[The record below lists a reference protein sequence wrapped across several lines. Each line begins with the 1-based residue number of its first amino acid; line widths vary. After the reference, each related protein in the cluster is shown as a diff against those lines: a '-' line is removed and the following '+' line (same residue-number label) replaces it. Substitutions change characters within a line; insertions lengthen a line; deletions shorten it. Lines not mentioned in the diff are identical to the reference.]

1 MKLHLLCLISRT
13 ERKRV
18 LWDASQEDYHLP
30 PSGAHLLLP
39 EPQEGAVIAVRT
51 LPASGEVAEWILGP
65 QHQLPAPIVSG
76 RKEPGR
82 ELEPLQ
88 GQESRLF

>member
-1 MKLHLLCLISRT
+1 MQAKRIIIFLL
-13 ERKRV
+13 V
-18 LWDASQEDYHLP
+18 
-30 PSGAHLLLP
+30 GAHLLLP
-39 EPQEGAVIAVRT
+39 EPQESAVTAVKT

-65 QHQLPAPIVSG
+65 QHQLPAPIVLG

-88 GQESRLF
+88 GQDHRLF